1 MKGSLLDF
9 ILFNFNND
17 FIVLLRHFCTK
28 CAVCKKPITALKG
41 ETKIK
46 KLRAMGKEY
55 HLHCFKCEV
64 SKISFFVM
72 YIRMQK
78 FFLCLSLLLCSYPR
92 ISNIFFHR
100 IVLLF

>member
-1 MKGSLLDF
+1 MKGSLLDS

-17 FIVLLRHFCTK
+17 FIVLHRHFCTK

-64 SKISFFVM
+64 SKISFFCDV
-72 YIRMQK
+72 YKDAKI
-78 FFLCLSLLLCSYPR
+78 LPLSVSP
-92 ISNIFFHR
+92 S
-100 IVLLF
+100 LFIPLDQ

>member
-64 SKISFFVM
+64 SKIHLKGVKM
-72 YIRMQK
+72 KQILVVK
-78 FFLCLSLLLCSYPR
+78 LSNERYG
-92 ISNIFFHR
+92 
-100 IVLLF
+100 